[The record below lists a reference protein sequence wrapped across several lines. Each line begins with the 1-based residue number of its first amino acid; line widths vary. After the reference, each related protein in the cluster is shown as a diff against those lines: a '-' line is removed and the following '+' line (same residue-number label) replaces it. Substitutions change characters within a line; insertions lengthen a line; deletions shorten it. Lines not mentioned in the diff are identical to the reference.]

1 MIQIYHK
8 QKQLDFLLEFKF
20 DKLKILNLNGNN
32 LNSLSFVDYLEY
44 SNLEVI
50 RLNNNSFTEFISLNK
65 Y

>member
-8 QKQLDFLLEFKF
+8 QKQLDFLMEFKF

-32 LNSLSFVDYLEY
+32 LNSLEFVDYLEC